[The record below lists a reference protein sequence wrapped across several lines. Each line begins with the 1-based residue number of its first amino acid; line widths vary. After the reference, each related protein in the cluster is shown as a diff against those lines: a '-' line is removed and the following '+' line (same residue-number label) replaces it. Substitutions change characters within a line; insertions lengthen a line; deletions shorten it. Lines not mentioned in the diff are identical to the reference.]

1 MYTVYI
7 YVYFIYFQRQQQ
19 GSSYWGH
26 YIKIQS
32 PPSMVDQ
39 QLHDWISEF
48 AGTSDHRLAFSPIF
62 AHLCHSN
69 GRKRFSLVLLVVV
82 LFFHLKTRWSEFS
95 QLALPCFVVKN
106 DLDIIRTESAANAE
120 VVRHHL
126 FESLQYTMGPLE
138 TCRLVLPALPLGKQC
153 QIEDQNVCAPFFRL
167 WNGRNGSPL
176 RSVSTHLRWVLK
188 QVKSKALRFFV
199 LPAESA
205 NLWIS
210 ESWH

>member
-1 MYTVYI
+1 MLRSTKKQTFIHAHILPGLCCLWTRINKIEKDIRVTCIQYTYMYISYI
-7 YVYFIYFQRQQQ
+7 SK
-19 GSSYWGH
+19 GSNKAQVIGAITSRYNHLHQWLINNFTTG
-26 YIKIQS
+26 S
-32 PPSMVDQ
+32 P
-39 QLHDWISEF
+39 L

-82 LFFHLKTRWSEFS
+82 LLFHLKTRWSEFS

-106 DLDIIRTESAANAE
+106 ALDIIRTESAANAE

-153 QIEDQNVCAPFFRL
+153 QIEDQNVCAPFFSTVKRPKRL
-167 WNGRNGSPL
+167 S
-176 RSVSTHLRWVLK
+176 S
-188 QVKSKALRFFV
+188 
-199 LPAESA
+199 
-205 NLWIS
+205 
-210 ESWH
+210 